1 MKNFVLNNLSA
12 IYIYIIVYFSPVF
25 PVLFG
30 LGFLVLTDFV
40 TGMLA
45 SRKRG
50 EVISSRKMRP
60 TITKGIGYMA
70 AILVAHT
77 FEKSF
82 MPDLNA
88 LKIVSGLIAL
98 IELKSLD
105 ENLKDLTGK
114 SFFKQFFKEGK

>member
-1 MKNFVLNNLSA
+1 MKNFLLNNLSA
-12 IYIYIIVYFSPVF
+12 IYIYILVYFSPVF

>member
-1 MKNFVLNNLSA
+1 MKNFFLNNLSA
-12 IYIYIIVYFSPVF
+12 IYIYIIVYFTPVF

-40 TGMLA
+40 TGILA
-45 SRKRG
+45 SKKRG
-50 EVISSRKMRP
+50 EVISSKKMRP
-60 TITKGIGYMA
+60 TVTKGIGYMV

-82 MPDLNA
+82 MPELEA
-88 LKIVSGLIAL
+88 MKVVSGLIAL
-98 IELKSLD
+98 VELKSLD

>member
-30 LGFLVLTDFV
+30 LGFIVLTDFV

-82 MPDLNA
+82 MPDLNC

-105 ENLKDLTGK
+105 ENIKDLTGK
-114 SFFKQFFKEGK
+114 SLFKQFFKEGK